1 MMLIHDDVFAWKGFG
16 GPLRLGSG
24 KCRLRIFDLTRTDPG
39 GLAYLRPFIVVASD
53 IPESRMSVKSCVGHV
68 ATSVAKAFD
77 IRPNRMLFV
86 EFYPR
91 TTYGTQGE
99 KVIPERFVAVE
110 FTWLGDKAMHPKWR
124 ELEPALLD
132 ILKEFMRDA
141 GPKDPF
147 S

>member
-1 MMLIHDDVFAWKGFG
+1 M
-16 GPLRLGSG
+16 
-24 KCRLRIFDLTRTDPG
+24 
-39 GLAYLRPFIVVASD
+39 VASD

-91 TTYGTQGE
+91 TTYGKQDE
-99 KVIPERFVAVE
+99 KVIPERFEAVE
-110 FTWLGDKAMHPKWR
+110 FSWLGDKAVNPKWR

-132 ILKEFMRDA
+132 ILRELMREA
-141 GPKDPF
+141 GPKAPF